1 MHLSK
6 YLLPKYFPTGSGNRS
21 KNWILHF
28 LRVLRLGKFEHDCSL
43 KKLYLEARPTGT
55 LN

>member
-21 KNWILHF
+21 KLDIALPQGVEI
-28 LRVLRLGKFEHDCSL
+28 RKI
-43 KKLYLEARPTGT
+43 
-55 LN
+55 